1 MSNPA
6 IEEFVEKARNVTVSE
21 AADRLGIKLGRN
33 EYTGACPRCG
43 GKDRFSINGTKN
55 VYNCR
60 NCGGGRD
67 GIALMAHVHNLD
79 VRDRA
84 GFLEACAAALGEDIP
99 EGGERETDEQRQS
112 RLERIA
118 AIKAENERKFQQKQA
133 EENRFREIEVGKAR
147 GIYQHAI
154 DLRSAGLTAGE
165 ALRRYL
171 ALRTGFEPHPA
182 IHDYIRFA
190 PDHSY
195 WHGTDELGRKT
206 SPWQGPAMIA
216 PFMLMDGTVTGCHET
231 WIDISAG
238 PGFNYRPDIG
248 ADGNGNRLPTK
259 KMRGTKKGS
268 VIPVFGTMSAARWV
282 IGEGIETV
290 CAYAAAEGW
299 DSHTFYCASGDLG
312 NLAGPADPSSAFR
325 HPTIKLGN
333 NQFQKIPG
341 PLPKA
346 DQAPGDA
353 LQVPDHVDDLL
364 ILVDG
369 DSEFIFTA
377 AAISRACA
385 RLDAAGRTITP
396 FWPPEGED
404 FASLFAKLSQGEAN
418 Q

>member
-1 MSNPA
+1 MSNSA

-21 AADRLGIKLGRN
+21 AADRLGIRLGRN

-43 GKDRFSINGTKN
+43 GKDRFSINGIKN

-67 GIALMAHVHNLD
+67 GIALMAHAHNLD

-84 GFLEACAAALGEDIP
+84 GFLEACAATLGEDIP
-99 EGGERETDEQRQS
+99 AGGERETDEQRAE
-112 RLERIA
+112 RIERIA
-118 AIKAENERKFQQKQA
+118 AIKADNERKSQQKQA
-133 EENRFREIEVGKAR
+133 EENRFRELEVGKAR
-147 GIYQHAI
+147 GIYQNARPC
-154 DLRSAGLTAGE
+154 LKPGFSACME
-165 ALRRYL
+165 MYNYL
-171 ALRTGFEPHPA
+171 HLRTGFYPDERVLDHL
-182 IHDYIRFA
+182 RFS

-195 WHGTDELGRKT
+195 WHGKDELGRQT

-216 PFMLMDGTVTGCHET
+216 PFMLLDGTVTGCHET

-238 PGFNYRPDIG
+238 PDLNYRPDLG
-248 ADGNGNRLPTK
+248 VDGNGNRLPTK

-268 VIPVFGTMSAARWV
+268 IIPVCGAIAASRWV

-299 DSHTFYCASGDLG
+299 IDGTFYCASGDLG
-312 NLAGPADPSSAFR
+312 NLAGPADPFSAFR

-333 NQFQKIPG
+333 GQFKKIQG
-341 PLPKA
+341 ATPKP
-346 DQAPGDA
+346 DQTPADA
-353 LQVPDHVDDLL
+353 LQVPDHVKDLL

-385 RLDAAGRTITP
+385 RLETDGRTITP

-404 FASLFAKLSQGEAN
+404 FASLFAKLTQGETP
-418 Q
+418 